1 MKGDAVATSVFSLV
15 LLAGC
20 IFLYFSISRT
30 IETVHFIQNSE
41 LTTGYISGFEVA
53 YNNNTSASTS
63 DTKYTQVLFVDNR
76 GANVYIRSS
85 SSSSFTTDR
94 IGDEVEVRYITGRS
108 REARIASFFLDMWGL
123 TLLFG
128 LFGIVFTAP
137 GIIFVWN
144 VLYDAIINLTTK

>member
-1 MKGDAVATSVFSLV
+1 MKGDVVATSVFCLI
-15 LLAGC
+15 LLAGST
-20 IFLYFSISRT
+20 FLYFAISRT
-30 IETVHFIQNSE
+30 IETVNFIQNSE

-53 YNNNTSASTS
+53 YNTNTSDSSS

-76 GANVYIRSS
+76 GANIYIRSS

-108 REARIASFFLDMWGL
+108 NEARIASFFLDMWGL

-144 VLYDAIINLTTK
+144 ALNDVITNLTSK